1 MSIKVC
7 VEQMKVIVDL
17 DKNLSNK
24 ELVNLMMD
32 GFSEILKHDL
42 RVSQIICSNETKQI
56 ISKILSKETG
66 YSFDDSLCGAKY
78 INNETAEYLKFILT
92 SELPK
97 TDISSLLL

>member
-17 DKNLSNK
+17 DQNLSNK
-24 ELVNLMMD
+24 ELINLMMD

-42 RVSQIICSNETKQI
+42 RVSQIVCSNETKQT
-56 ISKILSKETG
+56 ISKILSDTK

-78 INNETAEYLKFILT
+78 INNETVEYLKFILT
-92 SELPK
+92 SELP
-97 TDISSLLL
+97 TTNI

>member
-17 DKNLSNK
+17 DQNLSNK
-24 ELVNLMMD
+24 ELINLMMD
-32 GFSEILKHDL
+32 GFCEILKHDL
-42 RVSQIICSNETKQI
+42 RVSQIVCSNETKQT
-56 ISKILSKETG
+56 ISKILSKDTK

-78 INNETAEYLKFILT
+78 INNETVEYLKFILT

-97 TDISSLLL
+97 TDI